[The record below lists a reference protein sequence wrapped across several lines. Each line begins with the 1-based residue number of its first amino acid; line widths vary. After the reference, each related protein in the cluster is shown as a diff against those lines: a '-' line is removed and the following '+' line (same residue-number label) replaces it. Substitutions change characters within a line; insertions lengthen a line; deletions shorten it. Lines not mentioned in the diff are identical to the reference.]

1 MHVGGHQI
9 ALAFS
14 RVVKNFGWHHRV
26 FGREM
31 KSTFENEK
39 GLGRSSV
46 FCFVMPCALGSMFF
60 DCLDSVF
67 NNWVE
72 EQSPR
77 TF

>member
-14 RVVKNFGWHHRV
+14 RVVKNFGWHHHV

-39 GLGRSSV
+39 GLGV
-46 FCFVMPCALGSMFF
+46 GLLFFVLLCPVPKVVCFLIA
-60 DCLDSVF
+60 
-67 NNWVE
+67 
-72 EQSPR
+72 
-77 TF
+77 